1 MILLKELITES
12 TVSNVIEKY
21 IKWSKH
27 DILNSWGSCAFYTQ
41 DFLKF
46 CKATG
51 QSCKVVYLPL
61 ANPTSDDPEDH
72 IIPMYNNTL
81 IDFAYVIGKGVSK
94 HDRTGNPP
102 GEITSSW
109 PLVNKASPKLF
120 EKQGMYGKL
129 GYLKDAKYADW
140 YSEYD
145 EFSELKKNVYPVIL
159 NKVPIFS
166 EDSIKG
172 SEPDLKNNKNNKP

>member
-41 DFLKF
+41 DFLDF

-51 QSCKVVYLPL
+51 KSCKVVYLPL
-61 ANPTSDDPEDH
+61 ANPPSDNPEDH
-72 IIPMYNNTL
+72 IIPMFNNTL
-81 IDFAYVIGKGVSK
+81 IDFAYVPSKGVSK
-94 HDRTGNPP
+94 NDRTGNPYGKVTP
-102 GEITSSW
+102 SW
-109 PLVNKASPKLF
+109 PLVSEYSPKLF
-120 EKQGMYGKL
+120 EKQGVYGKL
-129 GYLKDAKYADW
+129 GYFKDAKYAGW
-140 YSEYD
+140 EYD
-145 EFSELKKNVYPVIL
+145 EFSELKKNVYPIIL
-159 NKVPIFS
+159 NKVPSFS